1 MNSPI
6 VSKIRL
12 YLKDKHYI
20 DNVPFISVGILAGTA
35 CCIYAI
41 VFSRVEKLG
50 ALLMEENLPV
60 ALFLSPLFFV
70 LSFFI
75 VQKIAPGASG
85 SGIPQ
90 VMACIEKS
98 HSHLASIFLN
108 LKVLAVK
115 VISSVLV
122 MFAGGG
128 IGREGPSLQISAAI
142 AHSIGLLFKKV
153 GITVKTDQLYIAGAA
168 SGLAAAFNTPIGGI
182 VYAIEELSHE
192 HMKKYKDVLLL
203 AVVIAGFT
211 AQLLIGNYLYLGYPK
226 VRTSMSFGT
235 LLTVSI
241 VSVMAGILGAI
252 FSKLLTRLIA
262 WRFLKTFKQLL
273 FIAGTI
279 GLAMVGIY
287 YFFGARAI
295 FSGNESIN
303 FILFAEE
310 EIPFSEVLFRFTSP
324 LLTSMTGVAGGI
336 FAPSLSAGAVFGGMM
351 AQLTDPSLRTILG
364 LSGMIGFLTGVTR
377 SPITSFVLVFEMTD
391 RHSAVLGMM
400 FAAFF
405 SSLGSNILGDKSFYE
420 TSVDNIKAT
429 HK

>member
-1 MNSPI
+1 
-6 VSKIRL
+6 
-12 YLKDKHYI
+12 
-20 DNVPFISVGILAGTA
+20 
-35 CCIYAI
+35 
-41 VFSRVEKLG
+41 
-50 ALLMEENLPV
+50 MEENLPV
-60 ALFLSPLFFV
+60 VLFLSPLLFV
-70 LSFFI
+70 LSLFI
-75 VQKIAPGASG
+75 VKKIAPGASG

-98 HSHLASIFLN
+98 HSHLASIFLTMR
-108 LKVLAVK
+108 VLAVK

-142 AHSIGLLFKKV
+142 AHNVGLLFNRA
-153 GITVKTDQLYIAGAA
+153 GIAVKTDQLYIAGAA

-226 VRTSMSFGT
+226 VTTTLSFGM

-241 VSVMAGILGAI
+241 VSVMAGILGAM
-252 FSKLLTRLIA
+252 FSKILTRLIA
-262 WRFLKTFKQLL
+262 WRISKTFNQQLI
-273 FIAGTI
+273 IAGAI

-303 FILFAEE
+303 FILFVEE
-310 EIPFSEVLFRFTSP
+310 EIPFSEVFFRFSSP

-429 HK
+429 H